1 MAMAIPFENKRFRIN
16 PIELAIFAAA
26 TLILAKSGYSLMYPH
41 EGAETSTLAALAQ
54 DPIAVENRGP
64 AAAIQRTFTEITIG
78 CDPSVESPAV
88 TANKI
93 RLIGALCKPS
103 DAPAAQ
109 PAVADTQNDSEDQAD
124 VADAKAPV
132 VDDVQ
137 HETTADVKQISIV
150 NTSAKVAATVFPDF
164 AHQRYITDYIS
175 LAQGK
180 NLIYVQYEFKDG
192 KTLGHEYTVTKN

>member
-1 MAMAIPFENKRFRIN
+1 MAIPFENKRFRVN
-16 PIELAIFAAA
+16 PIELAIFAAV
-26 TLILAKSGYSLMYPH
+26 TLILAKSGYSLMYSH
-41 EGAETSTLAALAQ
+41 EGAETSTLASIAQ
-54 DPIAVENRGP
+54 DPIAIENRGP
-64 AAAIQRTFTEITIG
+64 AAVIQKTFTEVSIG

-88 TANKI
+88 SANKI

-103 DAPAAQ
+103 DAPAAK
-109 PAVADTQNDSEDQAD
+109 PTVANTDNDSDDQTD
-124 VADAKAPV
+124 VADAKAPAA
-132 VDDVQ
+132 DDVQ

>member
-1 MAMAIPFENKRFRIN
+1 MAMAIPFENKKFRVN
-16 PIELAIFAAA
+16 PIELAIFAAV
-26 TLILAKSGYSLMYPH
+26 TLILAKSGYSLMHSH
-41 EGAETSTLAALAQ
+41 EGAETSTLASMAQ
-54 DPIAVENRGP
+54 DPIAIENRGP
-64 AAAIQRTFTEITIG
+64 AAAVQKTFTEVNIG
-78 CDPSVESPAV
+78 CDPSVENPAV
-88 TANKI
+88 SANKI

-103 DAPAAQ
+103 DAPTGKLM
-109 PAVADTQNDSEDQAD
+109 VNTDNDSDDQAD
-124 VADAKAPV
+124 ASDVKAPV
-132 VDDVQ
+132 ADDVQ

>member
-1 MAMAIPFENKRFRIN
+1 MAMAIPFENKRFRVN
-16 PIELAIFAAA
+16 PIELAIFAAV
-26 TLILAKSGYSLMYPH
+26 TLILAKSGYSLMYSH
-41 EGAETSTLAALAQ
+41 EGSETSTLASIAQ
-54 DPIAVENRGP
+54 DPIAIENRGP
-64 AAAIQRTFTEITIG
+64 AAVIQKTFTEVSIG

-88 TANKI
+88 SANKI

-103 DAPAAQ
+103 DAPAAK
-109 PAVADTQNDSEDQAD
+109 PVVASTDNDSDDQTD
-124 VADAKAPV
+124 VADAKAPTA
-132 VDDVQ
+132 DDVQ